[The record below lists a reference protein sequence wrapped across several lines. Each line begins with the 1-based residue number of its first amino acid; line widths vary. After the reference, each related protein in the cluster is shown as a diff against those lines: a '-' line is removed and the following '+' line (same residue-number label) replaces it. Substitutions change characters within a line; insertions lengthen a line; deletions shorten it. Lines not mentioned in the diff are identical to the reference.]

1 MTDIQEKNK
10 CEDSTLS
17 VGEHGARKPYEPPR
31 VEKKRS
37 LERVT
42 LLSGMG
48 QSAVGVLNMIS

>member
-42 LLSGMG
+42 LLTGMG
-48 QSAVGVLNMIS
+48 QSAVGVINN